1 MRILAIETSCDE
13 TGVALLECSGTPP
26 GVSIHLLGEALY
38 SQILKH
44 APFGGVYPNLARRE
58 HEENLVPI
66 LTECLRNADMLQE
79 RTTVPTHIDLEA
91 IMPRETILR
100 EQLAAFLATY
110 ELPPIDLI
118 AVTEGPGLEPAL
130 WVGIA
135 LARALAEVTGAPI
148 QATNHMEGHALSAL
162 LENNSL
168 EDVAFPVLSLLVSGG
183 HTELVL
189 SRAWGE
195 YEVIGHT
202 KDDAAGEAFDKVAR
216 MLGLPY
222 PGGPAIDQCAREAR
236 EREIESPLSLPIPLQ
251 HSKEIAFSFSGL
263 KTAVLYGIQKLTNDK
278 TRELTP
284 DEVLGIARGFEDVAI
299 TSLLNKTKLAVET
312 YAPATLIVAG
322 GVAANNELKRRL
334 YEQFSGLE
342 VRVPPLSLA
351 TDNAVMI
358 GLAGYISNLR
368 EGETTRPLKAASTK
382 TF

>member
-13 TGVALLECSGTPP
+13 TGIALLECSGTPP
-26 GVSIHLLGEALY
+26 HITVTVLGEALY
-38 SQILKH
+38 SQVLKH
-44 APFGGVYPNLARRE
+44 IPFGGVYPNLARRE

-66 LTECLRNADMLQE
+66 LIECLRNADAL
-79 RTTVPTHIDLEA
+79 TPIPTKHSVDLAEV
-91 IMPRETILR
+91 MPRESVLQGHL
-100 EQLAAFLATY
+100 EEFFNTY
-110 ELPPIDLI
+110 TLPPIDLI

-135 LARALAEVTGAPI
+135 LARALSEISGAPI

-162 LENNSL
+162 LENNTL
-168 EDVAFPVLSLLVSGG
+168 CDVEFPVLSLLVSGG

-195 YEVIGHT
+195 YEVVGET

-222 PGGPAIDQCAREAR
+222 PGGPEIDRCAREAR
-236 EREIESPLSLPIPLQ
+236 EKNIETPLTLPVPMQ

-263 KTAVLYGIQKLTNDK
+263 KTAVLYGIQKLTDNT
-278 TRELTP
+278 TRALTD

-299 TSLLNKTKLAVET
+299 TSLVGKTRLAVSE
-312 YAPATLIVAG
+312 YAPATLVVAG

-334 YEQFSGLE
+334 TESFPGLTIMF
-342 VRVPPLSLA
+342 PPLSLA

-358 GLAGYISNLR
+358 GLGGYMSNLR
-368 EGETTRPLKAASTK
+368 DGVTTRALKAESTK

>member
-13 TGVALLECSGTPP
+13 TGIALLECSGTPP
-26 GVSIHLLGEALY
+26 NITINVLGEALY
-38 SQILKH
+38 SQVLKH
-44 APFGGVYPNLARRE
+44 VSYGGVYPNLARRE

-66 LTECLRNADMLQE
+66 LIECLRNAGELSD
-79 RTTVPTHIDLEA
+79 TPTHHTVDLAE
-91 IMPRETILR
+91 IMPREEILR
-100 EQLAAFLATY
+100 TQLEKFFNTY
-110 ELPPIDLI
+110 TLSSIDLI

-135 LARALAEVTGAPI
+135 LARALSAVSGAPI

-162 LENNSL
+162 LENNTL
-168 EDVAFPVLSLLVSGG
+168 CNVRFPVLSLLVSGG

-195 YEVIGHT
+195 YEVVGET

-222 PGGPAIDQCAREAR
+222 PGGPEIDRCAREAR
-236 EREIESPLSLPIPLQ
+236 EKNIEAPLTLPIPMQ

-263 KTAVLYGIQKLTNDK
+263 KTAVLYGIQKLTDNN
-278 TRELTP
+278 TRILTN
-284 DEVLGIARGFEDVAI
+284 EERLGIARGFEDVAI
-299 TSLLNKTKLAVET
+299 SSLIGKTRLAVSE
-312 YAPATLIVAG
+312 YAPATLVVAG
-322 GVAANNELKRRL
+322 GVAANKELKRRL
-334 YEQFSGLE
+334 TEAFPGLTIMF
-342 VRVPPLSLA
+342 PPLSLA

-358 GLAGYISNLR
+358 GLGGYMSNLR
-368 EGETTRPLKAASTK
+368 DGVTTRPLKAESTK